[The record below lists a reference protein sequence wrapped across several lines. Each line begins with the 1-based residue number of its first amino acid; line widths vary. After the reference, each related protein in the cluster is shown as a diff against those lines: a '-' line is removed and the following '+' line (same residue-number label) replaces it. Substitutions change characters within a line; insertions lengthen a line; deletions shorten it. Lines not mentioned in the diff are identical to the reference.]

1 MSDPK
6 RLLRWLLILLP
17 LLLVGG
23 WFAWQSWQGPEVPG
37 YQLELRPLVQR
48 VVASGE
54 VDSQS
59 LARVGSEITGV
70 VKARHVREGDRVSA
84 GDLLLELRDD
94 EQQARL
100 REAEAALRQ
109 LVESQRPQ
117 AQAALREAQSDLLQA
132 TRERERRDEL
142 FQRQLI
148 AAEQREQARQAET
161 RARVRQDRAQLT
173 ATAAAAGG
181 SDEQV
186 LQQRLAAARAA
197 LDKTRIRAQ
206 VDGVVQLREVEP
218 GDQVQPGRTLLQIAG
233 TNSREISREI
243 IVPLDEKDLG
253 PVALGQSAVVIADAY
268 PLQPLE
274 AKVSFIAP
282 AIDTSRG
289 TIDIHLDVLEP
300 AQFLRQGMTVSVD
313 IRTGSR
319 DQALVLSNDALH
331 KRQGGRAE
339 VLRWSTDR
347 QVERVPVRLGLQG
360 TALTEI
366 VDGVSAGDI
375 IISDEVA
382 EGQRVR
388 VRIEP
393 MLASG
398 RG

>member
-6 RLLRWLLILLP
+6 RLPRWLFILLP
-17 LLLVGG
+17 LVLLAG
-23 WFAWQSWQGPEVPG
+23 WFAWQSWQGPEVAG

-59 LARVGSEITGV
+59 LAQVGSEITGV
-70 VKARHVREGDRVSA
+70 VKARHVREGDSVSA
-84 GDLLLELRDD
+84 GDLLLELRDE

-100 REAEAALRQ
+100 REAEAALQQ

-117 AQAALREAQSDLLQA
+117 ARAALREAESDLLQA

-142 FQRQLI
+142 FQRQLVS
-148 AAEQREQARQAET
+148 AEQREQAHQAET
-161 RARVRQDRAQLT
+161 SARVRRDRAQLAAT
-173 ATAAAAGG
+173 ATEAGG

-186 LQQRLAAARAA
+186 LQQRLAAARAM
-197 LDKTRIRAQ
+197 LEKTRIRAQ
-206 VDGVVQLREVEP
+206 LDGVVQVREVEP
-218 GDQVQPGRTLLQIAG
+218 GDQVQPGRTLLQIAR
-233 TNSREISREI
+233 TDSREI

-253 PVALGQSAVVIADAY
+253 PVALGQPAVVIADAY

-300 AQFLRQGMTVSVD
+300 ADFLRQGMTVSAD

-331 KRQGGRAE
+331 NRQGNRAE
-339 VLRWSTDR
+339 VLRWTAAR
-347 QVERVPVRLGLQG
+347 QVQRVPVRLGLQG
-360 TALTEI
+360 TGLTEI
-366 VDGVSAGDI
+366 AEGVAAGDI
-375 IISDEVA
+375 IISGDVE

-393 MLASG
+393 MLAGG

>member
-1 MSDPK
+1 MALP
-6 RLLRWLLILLP
+6 LILL
-17 LLLVGG
+17 GG
-23 WFAWQSWQGPEVPG
+23 WFAWQHWQGPEVPG

-59 LARVGSEITGV
+59 LAQVGSEVTGV
-70 VKARHVREGDRVSA
+70 VKARHVREGDSVRA

-100 REAEAALRQ
+100 REAEAALQQ

-117 AQAALREAQSDLLQA
+117 AQAALREAQSDLRQA
-132 TRERERRDEL
+132 VRERERRDEL

-148 AAEQREQARQAET
+148 SAEQREQARQAET
-161 RARVRQDRAQLT
+161 RARVGQERAQLT
-173 ATAAAAGG
+173 ATAAGAGG

-186 LQQRLAAARAA
+186 LLQRVAAARAA
-197 LDKTRIRAQ
+197 LEKTRIRAQ
-206 VDGVVQLREVEP
+206 FDGVVQVREVEL
-218 GDQVQPGRTLLQIAG
+218 GDQVQPGKTLLQIA
-233 TNSREISREI
+233 RADSREI